1 MTPTWDGAPPPPPAV
16 IGPAGW
22 LRVGLRGGAILS
34 LLAVCFPTLLIL
46 RLPERLICGLGRP
59 VTPHITQVVCRLAC
73 RVLGL
78 RVTMRGAPMRG
89 PGAYVANHVGWLDI
103 FVLNACKRLYFVAKS
118 EVAGW
123 PGIGW
128 LARGTGTVFIARDP
142 RQAQAQTRVFE
153 DRLRAGH
160 RLLFFPEGTSTDG
173 RRILPFKPTL
183 FQAFLSDRLRDV
195 LQVQPV
201 TLVYH
206 APEGE
211 DPRFYGWWGD
221 MALGPAILAVL
232 AVRRQGRVEVVY
244 HPPMTVSDFR
254 DRKALAAASEAAVR
268 QGFVAALP
276 PYHLCF

>member
-1 MTPTWDGAPPPPPAV
+1 MNGTWDGAEPP
-16 IGPAGW
+16 GPRRLGLSDW
-22 LRVGLRGGAILS
+22 LRVVRRGVPIIL
-34 LLAVCFPTLLIL
+34 LLLVCFPLLLLL
-46 RLPERLICGLGRP
+46 RGPERLVWGLARP
-59 VTPHITQVVCRLAC
+59 VTPHITQAVCRRAC
-73 RVLGL
+73 VLLGL
-78 RVTMRGAPMRG
+78 RLEVRGAPMQG

-142 RQAQAQTRVFE
+142 RRAAEQTRLFE

-173 RRILPFKPTL
+173 LRVLAFKPTL
-183 FQAFLSDRLRDV
+183 FQAFFSDRLRDV

-201 TLVYH
+201 SLAYR
-206 APEGE
+206 APPGAA
-211 DPRFYGWWGD
+211 PGFYGWWGD
-221 MALGPAILAVL
+221 MALGPAILSVL

-244 HPPMTVSDFR
+244 HAPLHVAAHA
-254 DRKALAAASEAAVR
+254 DRKALALAAERAVR
-268 QGFVAALP
+268 SVVEAEARA
-276 PYHLCF
+276 